1 MDWRKLSNRAPRYDR
16 ESFPYF
22 QIRFRS
28 PPQRYVSES
37 ENLSPVNS
45 SQGMM
50 AAPVGPTFIFLAQTE
65 GKLVYMASP
74 HSSGGGAMA
83 ELMEVRTGAT
93 ARIAIMLLDAG
104 VNLYSPIMMGVGL
117 QSRGYTR
124 DRDWWMHRDKKFLR
138 KCDCLAVLTLNGWEK
153 SPGVQDEI
161 ELALIT
167 GKEIFLIGE
176 KP

>member
-1 MDWRKLSNRAPRYDR
+1 MDWRKLSNPAPRYNR

-28 PPQRYVSES
+28 PPQRYVGERD
-37 ENLSPVNS
+37 EHSPVNS
-45 SQGMM
+45 NLGMAM
-50 AAPVGPTFIFLAQTE
+50 APVGLTFAFLAETE
-65 GKLVYMASP
+65 GKLVYLASP
-74 HSSGGGAMA
+74 HSSGGSVTA
-83 ELMEVRTGAT
+83 EKIEVRTAAT

-138 KCDCLAVLTLNGWEK
+138 KCDCLVVLTLDGWEK

-161 ELALIT
+161 ELSLVA
-167 GKEIFLIGE
+167 GKKIFLIGE

>member
-1 MDWRKLSNRAPRYDR
+1 VGERD
-16 ESFPYF
+16 EH
-22 QIRFRS
+22 
-28 PPQRYVSES
+28 
-37 ENLSPVNS
+37 SPVNS
-45 SQGMM
+45 NLGMAM
-50 AAPVGPTFIFLAQTE
+50 APVGLTFAFLAETE
-65 GKLVYMASP
+65 GKLVYLASP
-74 HSSGGGAMA
+74 HSSGGSVMA
-83 ELMEVRTGAT
+83 EKIEVRTAAT

-138 KCDCLAVLTLNGWEK
+138 KCDCLVVLTLDGWEK

-161 ELALIT
+161 ELSLVA
-167 GKEIFLIGE
+167 GKKIFLIGE